1 MRFEPWAVRRTREL
15 FRSTHDS
22 GLVDAIAL
30 QGFMPYHFLTMSKV
44 TSKFQISIPKAIVNE
59 AGIRVGDELVW
70 ERAGADLRLR
80 LASEP
85 SRRLTTS
92 ERLALFDSARTR
104 QKSRERKHV
113 AKRALAPA
121 NERGWSR
128 EDLYD
133 K

>member
-1 MRFEPWAVRRTREL
+1 
-15 FRSTHDS
+15 
-22 GLVDAIAL
+22 
-30 QGFMPYHFLTMSKV
+30 MSKV